1 MNNEIINKRHKSQF
15 QKGMTLE
22 EYFRAMEVNEDTIPT
37 ADSAVCG
44 PHEEE

>member
-22 EYFRAMEVNEDTIPT
+22 EYFRVMDVN
-37 ADSAVCG
+37 
-44 PHEEE
+44 